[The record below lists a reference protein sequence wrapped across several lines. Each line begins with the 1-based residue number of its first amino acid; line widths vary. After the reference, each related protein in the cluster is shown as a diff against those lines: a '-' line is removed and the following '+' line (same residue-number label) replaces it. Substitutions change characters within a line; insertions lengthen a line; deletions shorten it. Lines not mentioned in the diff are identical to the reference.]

1 MASIPNLHALL
12 IDELADL
19 LFAERQLV
27 KALPKMA
34 KAASNAD
41 LEAGF
46 TGHLAQTR
54 VHVERLTQA
63 FKILGSPATDKT
75 CQAMLGLVAEG
86 GEAIEMEGPA
96 AVRDANLIGA
106 AVRVEHYEIAAYG
119 TARAF
124 AKALGEDK
132 VVDLLQET
140 LDEEG
145 ETNKK
150 LIKIAGKV
158 NADAVAIDEHASVA
172 ST

>member
-12 IDELADL
+12 IDELGDL
-19 LFAERQLV
+19 LFAEKQLV

-34 KAASNAD
+34 KAASNSD
-41 LEAGF
+41 LKAGF
-46 TGHLAQTR
+46 IGHLAQTR
-54 VHVERLTQA
+54 IHVERLCDA
-63 FKILGSPATDKT
+63 LRILGAPLNGKT

-86 GEAIEMEGPA
+86 GEAIDTDGPN

-132 VVDLLQET
+132 IADLLQET

-145 ETNKK
+145 ATNKK

-158 NADAVAIDEHASVA
+158 NADALAVDEIASA
-172 ST
+172 SSR

>member
-1 MASIPNLHALL
+1 MSSIPTLHALL
-12 IDELADL
+12 IDELEDL
-19 LFAERQLV
+19 LFAEKQLV

-41 LEAGF
+41 LKAAF

-54 VHVERLTQA
+54 IHVERLTEA
-63 FKILGSPATDKT
+63 LKMLGSSVSDKT

-86 GEAIEMEGPA
+86 GEAIDTDGPT

-124 AKALGEDK
+124 AKALKEDK
-132 VVDLLQET
+132 VADLLQET

-145 ETNKK
+145 EADKK
-150 LIKIAGKV
+150 LVKIAGRV
-158 NADAVAIDEHASVA
+158 NADALAIDEHVSAVSR
-172 ST
+172 

>member
-1 MASIPNLHALL
+1 MASIPTLHALL
-12 IDELADL
+12 IDELEDL
-19 LFAERQLV
+19 LFAEKQLV

-41 LEAGF
+41 LKACF

-54 VHVERLTQA
+54 IHVERLA
-63 FKILGSPATDKT
+63 EALKMLGSSVSGKT

-86 GEAIEMEGPA
+86 EEAINTDGPT

-124 AKALGEDK
+124 AKALGEEK
-132 VVDLLQET
+132 VADLLQET

-150 LIKIAGKV
+150 LVKIAGSV
-158 NADAVAIDEHASVA
+158 NADALAIDEHASA
-172 ST
+172 TSR

>member
-12 IDELADL
+12 VDELEDL
-19 LFAERQLV
+19 LSAEKQLV

-41 LEAGF
+41 LKAGF

-54 VHVERLTQA
+54 VHVERLMESL
-63 FKILGSPATDKT
+63 KMLGARASDKT
-75 CQAMLGLVAEG
+75 CKAMLGLVAEG
-86 GEAIEMEGPA
+86 GEAMETESPP

-132 VVDLLQET
+132 IVDLL
-140 LDEEG
+140 
-145 ETNKK
+145 
-150 LIKIAGKV
+150 
-158 NADAVAIDEHASVA
+158 
-172 ST
+172 

>member
-12 IDELADL
+12 IDELGDL
-19 LFAERQLV
+19 LFAEKQLV

-34 KAASNAD
+34 KAATDAD
-41 LEAGF
+41 LKAGF

-54 VHVERLTQA
+54 IHVERLTEA
-63 FKILGSPATDKT
+63 LKMLGSSGSDKT

-86 GEAIEMEGPA
+86 GEAIETDGPA
-96 AVRDANLIGA
+96 AIR
-106 AVRVEHYEIAAYG
+106 E
-119 TARAF
+119 ARAF

-132 VVDLLQET
+132 VADLLQET

-145 ETNKK
+145 DTNKK

-158 NADAVAIDEHASVA
+158 NAEALAIGESVSAASR
-172 ST
+172 

>member
-1 MASIPNLHALL
+1 MSSIPNLHSLL
-12 IDELADL
+12 IAELEDL
-19 LFAERQLV
+19 LSAEKQLV

-34 KAASNAD
+34 KAACDPD
-41 LEAGF
+41 LKAGF

-54 VHVERLTQA
+54 VHVERLSEA
-63 FKILGSPATDKT
+63 LKMLGASPGAKT

-86 GEAIEMEGPA
+86 GEAIEAESPA

-132 VVDLLQET
+132 VADLLQET

-145 ETNKK
+145 DTNKK
-150 LIKIAGKV
+150 LIKISVKV
-158 NADAVAIDEHASVA
+158 NASALEVDEAVATAIS
-172 ST
+172 

>member
-12 IDELADL
+12 IDELEHL

-27 KALPKMA
+27 KALPKLA
-34 KAASNAD
+34 RAASNAD
-41 LEAGF
+41 LKAGF

-54 VHVERLTQA
+54 IHVDRLCEA
-63 FKILGSPATDKT
+63 LKMLGSPASEKT

-86 GEAIEMEGPA
+86 GEAIDTDGAE

-106 AVRVEHYEIAAYG
+106 AVRVEHYEIAGYG

-124 AKALGEDK
+124 AKALGEEK
-132 VVDLLQET
+132 VADLLEET

-145 ETNKK
+145 ATNKK

-158 NADAVAIDEHASVA
+158 NADALAVGEHFSASLN
-172 ST
+172 

>member
-12 IDELADL
+12 IDELRDL
-19 LFAERQLV
+19 LFAEKLLV

-41 LEAGF
+41 LKAGF

-54 VHVERLTQA
+54 VHVGRLNEA
-63 FKILGSPATDKT
+63 LKMLGAPASDKT
-75 CQAMLGLVAEG
+75 CKAMLGLVAEG
-86 GEAIEMEGPA
+86 EEAIEMDGPA
-96 AVRDANLIGA
+96 AIRDANLIGA

-124 AKALGEDK
+124 AKALGDDK
-132 VVDLLQET
+132 VAGLLQQT

-145 ETNKK
+145 DTNKK
-150 LIKIAGKV
+150 LVEIAGTV
-158 NADAVAIDEHASVA
+158 NADALAVDEPISVA
-172 ST
+172 